1 MELLNN
7 IPPAFLLIIGAI
19 ALLALPAN
27 ARKVGAIA
35 LAALGFFA
43 ITQLSEGTRG
53 NPEFLGH
60 TLEMLRVDSTSKAF
74 GYIFTISA
82 FGAFIFS
89 WSERCRLQNTA
100 ALVYIGS
107 ALGVV
112 FAGDMIT
119 WYLFWE
125 MMAVSSTFL
134 VLARTPKPHDWPLSV
149 IFSFIWPA
157 AWFCW
162 PAS

>member
-1 MELLNN
+1 
-7 IPPAFLLIIGAI
+7 
-19 ALLALPAN
+19 
-27 ARKVGAIA
+27 
-35 LAALGFFA
+35 
-43 ITQLSEGTRG
+43 
-53 NPEFLGH
+53 
-60 TLEMLRVDSTSKAF
+60 MLRVDSTSKAF

-82 FGAFIFS
+82 FGAFIYV
-89 WSERCRLQNTA
+89 ERALPTAA

-134 VLARTPKPHDWPLSV
+134 VLARNTEASRL
-149 IFSFIWPA
+149 A
-157 AWFCW
+157 AQRYILVHLAGGLVLLAGILMAVGSTGSIALRWRTSIKT
-162 PAS
+162 AQRSGSY

>member
-82 FGAFIFS
+82 FGAFIFRGAS
-89 WSERCRLQNTA
+89 AADCKTQPPWFTSE
-100 ALVYIGS
+100 VP
-107 ALGVV
+107 
-112 FAGDMIT
+112 
-119 WYLFWE
+119 W
-125 MMAVSSTFL
+125 VS
-134 VLARTPKPHDWPLSV
+134 
-149 IFSFIWPA
+149 FSPGT
-157 AWFCW
+157 
-162 PAS
+162 